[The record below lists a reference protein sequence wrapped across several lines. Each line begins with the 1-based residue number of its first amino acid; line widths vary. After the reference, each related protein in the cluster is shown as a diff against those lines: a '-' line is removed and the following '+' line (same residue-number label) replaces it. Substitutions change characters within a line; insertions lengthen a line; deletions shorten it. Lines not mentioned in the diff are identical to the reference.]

1 MDTATV
7 KNRKVRYGVVGAGW
21 IAQAEF
27 MPGVEHTGNSELTAL
42 VTGHEEKAAGLSER
56 YGLKRTFGYEEY
68 DEMLESGVVDAVYL
82 ALPNFAHVDFAVRA
96 LDAGIHLLL
105 EKPMAVSVA
114 QCERI
119 RAAAQRSG
127 AKLMVAYRLHQE
139 PGMLEAVRVVRE
151 HELGQAM
158 LFESTFTQQVAAAN
172 HRAKHGFWAG
182 PVPDMG
188 PYPINAA
195 RTLFGAEPVE
205 VFATGVRTDPER
217 FHFEDTVSVTMRF
230 PGERVAT
237 FTVGYNGGDVDE
249 FRVVGAKGDLFSQPA
264 YQVGT
269 AAEHTLTVRG
279 KKRVQRFPRTDQFG
293 GELKYFSQCI
303 LEDREPEPNGEEG
316 MLDVRVIEAI
326 ESSLRTGRAQKL
338 EPYVRSRRATAD
350 QVEELRPVREP
361 ELIGAKKPDAA

>member
-1 MDTATV
+1 
-7 KNRKVRYGVVGAGW
+7 
-21 IAQAEF
+21 
-27 MPGVEHTGNSELTAL
+27 
-42 VTGHEEKAAGLSER
+42 
-56 YGLKRTFGYEEY
+56 
-68 DEMLESGVVDAVYL
+68 
-82 ALPNFAHVDFAVRA
+82 
-96 LDAGIHLLL
+96 
-105 EKPMAVSVA
+105 
-114 QCERI
+114 
-119 RAAAQRSG
+119 
-127 AKLMVAYRLHQE
+127 
-139 PGMLEAVRVVRE
+139 
-151 HELGQAM
+151 
-158 LFESTFTQQVAAAN
+158 
-172 HRAKHGFWAG
+172 
-182 PVPDMG
+182 
-188 PYPINAA
+188 
-195 RTLFGAEPVE
+195 
-205 VFATGVRTDPER
+205 
-217 FHFEDTVSVTMRF
+217 MRF

-326 ESSLRTGRAQKL
+326 ENSLRTGRAQKL
-338 EPYVRSRRATAD
+338 EPYVRSRRVTAD